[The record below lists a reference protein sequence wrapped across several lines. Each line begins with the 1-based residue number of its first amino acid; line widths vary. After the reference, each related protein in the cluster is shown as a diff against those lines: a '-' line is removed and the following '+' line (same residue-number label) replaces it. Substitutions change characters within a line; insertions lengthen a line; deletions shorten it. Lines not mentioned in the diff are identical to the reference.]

1 MVDDLFNRGGLDSM
15 MNTVSM
21 TIVAM
26 TFGGIL
32 EYSGMLKALMNVIV
46 KLLNLL
52 EVLLLQRLRLV

>member
-1 MVDDLFNRGGLDSM
+1 MVDELFNRGGLDSM

-46 KLLNLL
+46 
-52 EVLLLQRLRLV
+52 